1 MAVREKQAAP
11 RVKHMTLWLALLGAI
26 LAAVVIVSI
35 CVGQY
40 RLSVAN
46 CVRILLSHVFPI
58 EPDWTPLEEKVVF
71 FLRLPRILAVVF
83 VGVALSMAGAAYQ
96 GVFQNPLVSSDLL
109 GVSSGACVGAA
120 IAILSGLNAMGIQL
134 LAFLTG
140 LGTVALTLIIPK
152 LLRNKSN
159 IMLVL
164 SGVIVGGMMGSV
176 MGFIKY
182 VADPE
187 TELAAITYWQ
197 MGSFAYIKYGDI
209 LSVMPVMLVTMA
221 ALIVL
226 AWKIDLLSLG
236 ETEARILGVN
246 VVLIRDVTI
255 LFATLLTASS
265 VCLSGTIRWISL
277 VVPHFARMFVGP
289 NNRRLLPTAGLL
301 GAIFLMI
308 VDTCAR
314 TITTTELPISVLTGI
329 IGAPFYVLL
338 LYRQKTRL
346 LQT

>member
-1 MAVREKQAAP
+1 MLP
-11 RVKHMTLWLALLGAI
+11 WLLLLFVI
-26 LAAVVIVSI
+26 LASAVVTSM

-40 RLSVAN
+40 SLTASKSI
-46 CVRILLSHVFPI
+46 RILLSRVFGL
-58 EPDWTPLEEKVVF
+58 ETTWTPLEEKVVF
-71 FLRLPRILAVVF
+71 FLRLPRIIAVVF
-83 VGVALSMAGAAYQ
+83 VGASLSMAGAAYQ

-120 IAILSGLNAMGIQL
+120 VAILSGLGAVGVQT
-134 LAFLTG
+134 LAFFAG
-140 LGTVALTLIIPK
+140 LGTVALTLTIPR
-152 LLRNKSN
+152 LLRNRSN

-164 SGVIVGGMMGSV
+164 SGVIVGGLMSSI

-187 TELAAITYWQ
+187 TELAEITYWQ
-197 MGSFAYIKYGDI
+197 MGSFAYIKYNDI
-209 LSVMPVMLVTMA
+209 FSVLPVMLVSMA

-246 VVLIRDVTI
+246 VVLIRDLTI

-265 VCLSGTIRWISL
+265 VCLSGTIGWISL
-277 VVPHFARMFVGP
+277 VIPHFARMFVGP
-289 NNRRLLPTAGLL
+289 NNGRLLPTAALF

-346 LQT
+346 

>member
-1 MAVREKQAAP
+1 M
-11 RVKHMTLWLALLGAI
+11 LSWLLLLGAV
-26 LAAVVIVSI
+26 LTAVIIISL

-40 RLSVAN
+40 KLTVRQS
-46 CVRILLSHVFPI
+46 VRILLSRVFNI
-58 EPDWTPLEEKVVF
+58 EPTWTPLEEKVVF
-71 FLRLPRILAVVF
+71 FLRLPRIVSVVF
-83 VGVALSMAGAAYQ
+83 VGAALSLSGAAYQ

-120 IAILSGLNAMGIQL
+120 IAILSGLGAVGIQV
-134 LAFLTG
+134 LAFFAG
-140 LGTVALTLIIPK
+140 LGTVTLTLTIPN

-164 SGVIVGGMMGSV
+164 SGVIVGGLMGSV

-187 TELAAITYWQ
+187 TELAEITYWQ
-197 MGSFAYIKYGDI
+197 MGSFAYIKYDDI
-209 LSVMPVMLVTMA
+209 LSMLPVMLVSMA
-221 ALIVL
+221 ALVLL

-246 VVLIRDVTI
+246 VVLIRDLTI

-265 VCLSGTIRWISL
+265 VCLSGTIGWISL
-277 VVPHFARMFVGP
+277 VIPHFARMFVGP
-289 NNRRLLPTAGLL
+289 NNRRLFPTAGLF
-301 GAIFLMI
+301 GAIFLII

-314 TITTTELPISVLTGI
+314 TITNTELPISVLTGV

-338 LYRQKTRL
+338 LYRQKMRL
-346 LQT
+346 QQS

>member
-1 MAVREKQAAP
+1 MLP
-11 RVKHMTLWLALLGAI
+11 WLLLLFVI
-26 LAAVVIVSI
+26 LASAVVTSM

-40 RLSVAN
+40 SLTASKSI
-46 CVRILLSHVFPI
+46 RILLSRVFGL
-58 EPDWTPLEEKVVF
+58 ETTWTPLEEKVVF
-71 FLRLPRILAVVF
+71 FLRLPRIIAVIF
-83 VGVALSMAGAAYQ
+83 VRASLSLPGAAYQ

-120 IAILSGLNAMGIQL
+120 VAILSGLGAVGVQT
-134 LAFLTG
+134 LAFFAG
-140 LGTVALTLIIPK
+140 LGTVALTLTIPR
-152 LLRNKSN
+152 LLRNRSN

-164 SGVIVGGMMGSV
+164 SGVIVGGLMSSI

-187 TELAAITYWQ
+187 TELAEITYWQ
-197 MGSFAYIKYGDI
+197 MGSFAYIKYNDI
-209 LSVMPVMLVTMA
+209 FSVLPVMLVSMA

-246 VVLIRDVTI
+246 VVLIRDLTI

-265 VCLSGTIRWISL
+265 VCLSGTIGWISL
-277 VVPHFARMFVGP
+277 VIPHFARMFVGP
-289 NNRRLLPTAGLL
+289 NNGRLLPTAALF

-346 LQT
+346 